1 MSATLV
7 SSNTTIKV
15 NGAVSATTTFSAT
28 VYTAPANSYA
38 ILNLFTNSSFNGQI
52 LVGGQIVANGASQI
66 YTIYVGPSQSVS
78 TLFQTTGTMYISG
91 VNFINT
97 P

>member
-15 NGAVSATTTFSAT
+15 NGAVSASTSISAT

-38 ILNLFTNSSFNGQI
+38 ILNLFTNGSFNGQV
-52 LVGGQIVANGASQI
+52 LVGGQIVNTGASQI
-66 YTIYVGPSQSVS
+66 NTIWVGPSQSVS
-78 TLFQTTGTMYISG
+78 TLFVSAGTMYISG
-91 VNFINT
+91 VSFINT